1 MIVRSLDVLDLPLL
15 SRYRRDMLP
24 LDSAR
29 ILTRGNPLSTVAL
42 LSYLNPLR
50 HIYTAVATDNGISL
64 MGQVTL
70 REEETSARVS
80 FLAPQENINGLTQ
93 PLLDHLVTQAGE
105 WGAFHLLAEVDEDSP
120 VFRLLRQAGFA
131 MYAWQRIWK
140 LPLSNSKGVKKDIWR
155 QVAETDWPVI
165 QLLFG
170 QIVPALLHPVETL
183 PKQVIGLVCRPE
195 GNLQAYV
202 AVNSGPKGIWIQPI
216 VPPDSDC
223 VSEQLA
229 GLTYALADGRERPI
243 YVCVRSYQAW
253 LESIL
258 EDLGAQAGPR
268 QAVMVRRLAKLQKVE
283 EKISAMD
290 KVLVKPTAPVARVA
304 TNPDIPPKK

>member
-15 SRYRRDMLP
+15 SRYRKDMLS
-24 LDSAR
+24 LDSAH
-29 ILTRGNPLSTVAL
+29 ILTRGNPLGAVAL
-42 LSYLNPLR
+42 LSYLDPRR
-50 HIYTAVATDNGISL
+50 HIYTAVASDESGSL

-70 REEETSARVS
+70 HEEETSARMT
-80 FLAPQENINGLTQ
+80 FLAPAENLNGLTL
-93 PLLDHLVTQAGE
+93 PLLDHLVTQVGE

-120 VFRLLRQAGFA
+120 AFRLLRQAGFA

-140 LPLSNSKGVKKDIWR
+140 LPVSGPTYKKDIWR
-155 QVAETDWPVI
+155 HVAETDWPAV
-165 QLLFG
+165 QTLYG
-170 QIVPALLHPVETL
+170 QIIPALLHPVEAL
-183 PKQVIGLVCRPE
+183 PKQIMGMVCSQ
-195 GNLQAYV
+195 GSLQAYV
-202 AVNSGPKGIWIQPI
+202 AVKSGPKGIWIQPI

-229 GLTYALADGRERPI
+229 GLTQSVSDWRERDI

-253 LESIL
+253 LESVL

-290 KVLVKPTAPVARVA
+290 KVLVKPAAPVARVV
-304 TNPDIPPKK
+304 TNEDIPSKE

>member
-15 SRYRRDMLP
+15 SRYRRDMLS

-29 ILTRGNPLSTVAL
+29 ILTRGNPLSPVAL
-42 LSYLNPLR
+42 LSYLNPLH
-50 HIYTAVATDNGISL
+50 HIYTAVASDNGISL

-70 REEETSARVS
+70 REDETSARVT

-93 PLLDHLVTQAGE
+93 PLLDHLVAQAGE

-140 LPLSNSKGVKKDIWR
+140 LSSSDPDNAKKDIWR
-155 QVAETDWPVI
+155 QVNETDWPAI
-165 QLLFG
+165 QSLFG
-170 QIVPALLHPVETL
+170 QIVPALLHPVEAL

-202 AVNSGPKGIWIQPI
+202 TVDSGPKGIWIQPI

-223 VSEQLA
+223 VSEQLT
-229 GLTYALADGRERPI
+229 GLTHALADGRERPI

-290 KVLVKPTAPVARVA
+290 KVLVKPTAPVARVV
-304 TNPDIPPKK
+304 TYQDIPPKK

>member
-15 SRYRRDMLP
+15 SRYRRDMLS
-24 LDSAR
+24 LDTAR
-29 ILTRGNPLSTVAL
+29 LLTRGNPLSAVAL
-42 LSYLNPLR
+42 LSFLDPRR
-50 HIYTAVATDNGISL
+50 HIYTGVAADNGVSL

-70 REEETSARVS
+70 HGEETSARLT
-80 FLAPQENINGLTQ
+80 FLAPLENINGLT
-93 PLLDHLVTQAGE
+93 PHLLDHLVTQAGE
-105 WGAFHLLAEVDEDSP
+105 WGAFHLLAEVDEESP
-120 VFRLLRQAGFA
+120 AFRLLRQSGFA

-140 LPLSNSKGVKKDIWR
+140 LAAADSDDSKKDIWR
-155 QVAETDWPVI
+155 QVADTDWPAV
-165 QLLFG
+165 QSLYG

-183 PKQVIGLVCRPE
+183 PKQGFGWICRPE

-229 GLTYALADGRERPI
+229 ALSTAMAGGRERPI

-258 EDLGAQAGPR
+258 EDLGAQPGPR

-283 EKISAMD
+283 EKVSAMD
-290 KVLVKPTAPVARVA
+290 KVLVKPTAPVARVV
-304 TNPDIPPKK
+304 TNQDIPPKK